1 MLGGGSIGCELGQA
15 FTRLGSTVTVV
26 EAAARLLTNEE
37 TEAARAVHK
46 AITADGTTVLTGE
59 PVTAV
64 EGSEVLLEG
73 GRRIPADAILVAV
86 GRRPDTSGLDLVAA
100 GVRTNDRGFVEVDDH
115 LRTTNPRIWA
125 AGSGGGRE
133 DDGSAPASLTRG
145 VGGCHAACA
154 ACWPLLHSSPRLEHA
169 QSVAQAV
176 VGRNRQSGRVL
187 AQS

>member
-37 TEAARAVHK
+37 TEAARAVHQ
-46 AITADGTTVLTGE
+46 AITADGATVLTGE

-86 GRRPDTSGLDLVAA
+86 GRRPDTSGLDLAAA

-115 LRTTNPRIWA
+115 LGPRIR
-125 AGSGGGRE
+125 GSGP
-133 DDGSAPASLTRG
+133 PAM
-145 VGGCHAACA
+145 
-154 ACWPLLHSSPRLEHA
+154 SPEIPRSPTSPECTDRPRRPMP
-169 QSVAQAV
+169 SWDC
-176 VGRNRQSGRVL
+176 GEPRR
-187 AQS
+187 